1 MVTNLYLSRHGQTV
15 WNIERRIQ
23 GRKDS
28 PLTPLGIEQAKK
40 LGDQLKQTPL
50 QRIYA
55 SSSQRAWDTA
65 LYARG
70 KRKVEIIKTNQ
81 LMEMDFGNWEGKKWS
96 EIERL
101 YPDERKIMLEHPEQ
115 YQAISSQGETYGEV
129 EKRVVSFVEE
139 ILEKHSGENILLVSH
154 GIVLKVLINY
164 YRGNGIEFLNHR
176 PHIPWSTLYQLS
188 FQPEE
193 VQLYFQGEM
202 IGRFKYR

>member
-1 MVTNLYLSRHGQTV
+1 MISLNRLLFNGFMPVQVS
-15 WNIERRIQ
+15 E
-23 GRKDS
+23 
-28 PLTPLGIEQAKK
+28 LG
-40 LGDQLKQTPL
+40 
-50 QRIYA
+50 
-55 SSSQRAWDTA
+55 TA

-176 PHIPWSTLYQLS
+176 PHIPWATLYQLP